1 MQVDDRL
8 HLFKQVDIYLVVAGY
23 AAVVFQRFRSRRL
36 RVVGYKRHTANF
48 QPFRGG
54 KEMHVHRVMVDGINQ
69 GSFFKYQVIEA
80 VLFCF
85 QGTGN
90 ADRPAANN
98 NNGIVLQGK

>member
-1 MQVDDRL
+1 MPVDNRL
-8 HLFKQVDIYLVVAGY
+8 HFFKQADVYLVVAGY
-23 AAVVFQRFRSRRL
+23 AAVVFQGFGTGGL
-36 RVVGYKRHTANF
+36 WVVRHKGHTADL
-48 QPFRGG
+48 QPFRCG

-98 NNGIVLQGK
+98 DNGIVLQE